1 MCLWRQ
7 LCMQK
12 LLQILILVILSLIS
26 QQSSAE
32 SDPYLDHSR
41 SEWVALTATTEG
53 RVRVTITK
61 QKPKLRLAKTQRPV
75 VQLIRLSADDD
86 SDYYNELPDLQVGYR
101 RPELID
107 QTAKVDN
114 DISDEIKIRLV
125 LARMRALEAYT
136 KKWA

>member
-1 MCLWRQ
+1 
-7 LCMQK
+7 MQK